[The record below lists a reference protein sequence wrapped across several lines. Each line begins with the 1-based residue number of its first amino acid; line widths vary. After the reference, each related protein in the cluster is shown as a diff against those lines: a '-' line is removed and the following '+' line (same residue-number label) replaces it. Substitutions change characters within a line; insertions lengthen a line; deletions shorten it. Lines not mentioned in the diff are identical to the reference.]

1 MKRVGHQQGGQ
12 ALLAAATHGYREF
25 LIRLVGGCQ
34 RLAIWVIGGMGLL
47 TVGLLY
53 YTATHLVLDSDTMN
67 MLDPDL
73 SFRQQKVDFEKAF
86 PQMDG
91 ILVIVIEAKESA
103 RARNAADQ
111 LTDILQQEPNLY
123 RSLYQP
129 GNGPF
134 FARSGFLY
142 LDTEELWNVD
152 EKLTE
157 AEPFLGVVSRDPS
170 LRGLFSGL
178 GKAFDYD
185 ITPHHQ
191 TLLAKIFHGMS
202 DTIEDQLAGRVSTN
216 HWHDDFL
223 DVQGTGGSA
232 HRSFILIQPQ
242 SDYSKFQ
249 SGGDAIQ
256 RIRDIAKKLEQTTPG
271 LRIRLTG
278 SVVMADEELGSVAS
292 GAGFS
297 AVLSFVLVWIL
308 LHFGFRS
315 ARIVFSILIALIV
328 GLVWTAAFATI
339 TIGHLN
345 LISVTFPVLYIG
357 LGVDFGIQFGMRYR
371 EALARD
377 KNHSL
382 ALHEA
387 ASGVGG
393 ALTLAALAAAIS
405 FFSFFPT
412 SYLGLGEL
420 GVIAGGGMFIALFV
434 NLTLLPALLTVMPIQ
449 QTVIHSDGRMFRRLT
464 ILVTEK
470 RRLTLGLTTIIVLIA
485 AAILPQAR
493 FDFNPL
499 NLKDPTTEGVAT
511 FLDLLQDPDS
521 QPYTISLLADNLA
534 SAQHLAKKVEQLET
548 VDKAVTLASYVPTD
562 QEEKLDIIDNMNVVL
577 QPLTLSGNQLPPP
590 DMKEEMQSLRMFS
603 GKITQRKTSREIP
616 EFSASVLRLGRL
628 LEQIQA
634 DPQWPAPFLKELKQR
649 LLGNLSESLGKLQQ
663 LFMATHVTLD
673 DLPQNIR
680 NRYIAADGR
689 ARVQV
694 FPKADL
700 SDNAAMSRFVRSV
713 QAVVPN
719 ATDTPVEIVEAGN
732 TIVEACIE
740 ATVMTLVASFFLL
753 VCVLGS
759 FRDAMLVLLPLILAV
774 ILTIA
779 SSEILSVPL
788 NLANIIALPLLLGLG
803 MAFGIYFVLRARSGL
818 LINTLF
824 ASSTPRAVLFSAL
837 TTMASFGTLAF
848 SSHLGTASIG
858 ILLTLSL
865 FFALLCTM
873 VVLPAILAELEAR
886 NAPVRVGVS

>member
-1 MKRVGHQQGGQ
+1 M
-12 ALLAAATHGYREF
+12 LAAAAHGYREF

-371 EALARD
+371 EAFARE
-377 KNHSL
+377 KNH
-382 ALHEA
+382 
-387 ASGVGG
+387 
-393 ALTLAALAAAIS
+393 
-405 FFSFFPT
+405 FP
-412 SYLGLGEL
+412 
-420 GVIAGGGMFIALFV
+420 
-434 NLTLLPALLTVMPIQ
+434 
-449 QTVIHSDGRMFRRLT
+449 
-464 ILVTEK
+464 
-470 RRLTLGLTTIIVLIA
+470 
-485 AAILPQAR
+485 
-493 FDFNPL
+493 
-499 NLKDPTTEGVAT
+499 GVARSC
-511 FLDLLQDPDS
+511 FRS
-521 QPYTISLLADNLA
+521 WR
-534 SAQHLAKKVEQLET
+534 SAHT
-548 VDKAVTLASYVPTD
+548 C
-562 QEEKLDIIDNMNVVL
+562 
-577 QPLTLSGNQLPPP
+577 
-590 DMKEEMQSLRMFS
+590 
-603 GKITQRKTSREIP
+603 
-616 EFSASVLRLGRL
+616 
-628 LEQIQA
+628 
-634 DPQWPAPFLKELKQR
+634 
-649 LLGNLSESLGKLQQ
+649 
-663 LFMATHVTLD
+663 
-673 DLPQNIR
+673 
-680 NRYIAADGR
+680 
-689 ARVQV
+689 RV
-694 FPKADL
+694 
-700 SDNAAMSRFVRSV
+700 S
-713 QAVVPN
+713 
-719 ATDTPVEIVEAGN
+719 
-732 TIVEACIE
+732 
-740 ATVMTLVASFFLL
+740 
-753 VCVLGS
+753 
-759 FRDAMLVLLPLILAV
+759 
-774 ILTIA
+774 
-779 SSEILSVPL
+779 
-788 NLANIIALPLLLGLG
+788 
-803 MAFGIYFVLRARSGL
+803 
-818 LINTLF
+818 
-824 ASSTPRAVLFSAL
+824 
-837 TTMASFGTLAF
+837 
-848 SSHLGTASIG
+848 SSH
-858 ILLTLSL
+858 
-865 FFALLCTM
+865 
-873 VVLPAILAELEAR
+873 
-886 NAPVRVGVS
+886 